1 MLVLRRGAFRS
12 AVFPACVR
20 CVAST
25 SSTPQQA
32 SASALDASSSSA
44 SSSHQAV
51 ILAAGLGS
59 RMLPFTETTPKCFA
73 PIAGKPMIK
82 HTLETFRA
90 HGVDEIAIV
99 RGHKGEVFE
108 DPSWELGESVR
119 LVDNDDYQATEVFDS
134 FTKSTPHWNDGEG
147 DLYVSYS
154 DIVFSEHVLGKLKEA
169 EGDICIIA
177 DRDFQAMN
185 AGRTGHPFGEL
196 ELMTLVE
203 RGWGKGTVNRIGKR
217 CVDSPEE
224 VREEVERGGE
234 GEGEAN
240 GQRDREAERQRGAE
254 GQGGRKSK
262 RQGNQRDQRDR
273 RDQRDQRETR
283 ERQRDQRKT
292 SLITLPCPYSS

>member
-1 MLVLRRGAFRS
+1 
-12 AVFPACVR
+12 
-20 CVAST
+20 
-25 SSTPQQA
+25 
-32 SASALDASSSSA
+32 
-44 SSSHQAV
+44 
-51 ILAAGLGS
+51 
-59 RMLPFTETTPKCFA
+59 MLPFTETTPKCFA

-108 DPSWELGESVR
+108 DPSWDLGESIR

-196 ELMTLVE
+196 ELLTLVE

-224 VREEVERGGE
+224 VSEVERGGE
-234 GEGEAN
+234 AEGGGEA
-240 GQRDREAERQRGAE
+240 GREWQSDRETEK
-254 GQGGRKSK
+254 QGGRKV
-262 RQGNQRDQRDR
+262 RRWFDQRDQTGK
-273 RDQRDQRETR
+273 RDQRDQSDQTDKRYTRATKRET
-283 ERQRDQRKT
+283 QT
-292 SLITLPCPYSS
+292 Y